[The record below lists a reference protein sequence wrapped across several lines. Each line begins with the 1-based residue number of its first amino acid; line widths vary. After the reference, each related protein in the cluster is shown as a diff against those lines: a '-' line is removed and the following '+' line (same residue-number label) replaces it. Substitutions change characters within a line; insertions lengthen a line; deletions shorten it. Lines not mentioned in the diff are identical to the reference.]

1 MSQWKVALL
10 VILALAA
17 GIGAGYLG
25 WGATV
30 ARLAP
35 EVRTLTE
42 EVERLR
48 RELDARDSGANA
60 GLQRWE
66 GIGVVRAIYP
76 QLLMIT
82 HDEIPGLQPA
92 RTTGFR
98 TANGLSA
105 KVGDS
110 IRFVIEG
117 TAAHNS
123 VIVAIETL

>member
-17 GIGAGYLG
+17 GVGAGYLS
-25 WGATV
+25 WGMTA
-30 ARLAP
+30 ARLAL
-35 EVRTLTE
+35 EVRSLTE
-42 EVERLR
+42 EVQRLR
-48 RELDARDSGANA
+48 RELDARNRGADA

-76 QLLMIT
+76 QLLMIS

-98 TANGLSA
+98 TAAGIEA

-110 IRFVIEG
+110 IRFAIEG

-123 VIVAIETL
+123 VIVVIEML

>member
-98 TANGLSA
+98 AAAGIEA

-110 IRFVIEG
+110 IRFLIEG